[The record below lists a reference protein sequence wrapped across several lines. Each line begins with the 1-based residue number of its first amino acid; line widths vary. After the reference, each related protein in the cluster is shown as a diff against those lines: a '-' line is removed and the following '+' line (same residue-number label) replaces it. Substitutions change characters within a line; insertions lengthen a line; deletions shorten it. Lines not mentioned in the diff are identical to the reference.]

1 MGIATGFPCK
11 AAFLAVRY
19 QNIVRMI
26 PVLEPLLLNGRVN
39 AFYAP
44 FDFKWGIS
52 LRTAGEGC
60 RQKTLF
66 ERFRDG
72 KCRVFMCLPCI
83 VLQSRAA
90 FGMGCCGFGCFGAG
104 FDGI

>member
-1 MGIATGFPCK
+1 MGIATGFPCQ

-52 LRTAGEGC
+52 LRTAGRGLPSGDAVRTVPGRKMSGVHVLAVHCAAEPC
-60 RQKTLF
+60 RF
-66 ERFRDG
+66 WDG
-72 KCRVFMCLPCI
+72 MLRLWMLWGR
-83 VLQSRAA
+83 L
-90 FGMGCCGFGCFGAG
+90 
-104 FDGI
+104 